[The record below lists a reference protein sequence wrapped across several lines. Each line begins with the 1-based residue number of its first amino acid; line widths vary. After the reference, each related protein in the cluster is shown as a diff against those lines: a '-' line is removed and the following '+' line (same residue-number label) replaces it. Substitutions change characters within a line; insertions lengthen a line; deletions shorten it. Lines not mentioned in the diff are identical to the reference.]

1 MKRQTS
7 LNQSKLRKSQSK
19 IGQIDLDNLQTLEKT
34 AAQRFDQYKDHFLN
48 LTKRNLIITEYEV
61 LSVIISNDNSR
72 VICLFI
78 NKEQ

>member
-34 AAQRFDQYKDHFLN
+34 AA
-48 LTKRNLIITEYEV
+48 
-61 LSVIISNDNSR
+61 
-72 VICLFI
+72 
-78 NKEQ
+78 